1 MEVFPLEYPG
11 IWLDGLDQKQSH
23 RVQSL
28 LHVCESHVADA
39 AVGLALFTEAR
50 SRGRVPVSGVPTSYT
65 FRLPFI
71 HAHTVL
77 YALDGI
83 AKALGALQQEP
94 GVPEGIAAA
103 LEEFERRLPGV
114 KPVRDSS
121 HHTED
126 RARGLGRNLKPLD
139 LQPITTGA
147 IFAPGGGVLVLNS
160 LENDDLCFTGSD
172 GAYHRVPINAASVR
186 AAQEAVQRV
195 LDAFTWKGPTRSVP

>member
-71 HAHTVL
+71 H
-77 YALDGI
+77 
-83 AKALGALQQEP
+83 
-94 GVPEGIAAA
+94 A